1 MLSGKSCILIWKAYE
16 GAKQS
21 KKKKIPLRHII
32 DTEEHEGWVFN
43 NKYVPHWSEH
53 SGAWAGT
60 RQFSWG
66 QCWRVR
72 THLSKIMA
80 LPSRFI
86 LLVRISDCHHYCL
99 FWMVTPSLSY
109 LGYPQDGRPER
120 APPGVAVSDTGILPS
135 DWPLPERHCDL
146 WCDIT
151 ILAQSVCQLSLLRS
165 AKQFPRYNIF
175 KHSQMKRSY

>member
-1 MLSGKSCILIWKAYE
+1 MKWQESNIQFNDRWEFCWVEKVAFSYGKLMKVRSKV
-16 GAKQS
+16 

-135 DWPLPERHCDL
+135 DWPLP
-146 WCDIT
+146 
-151 ILAQSVCQLSLLRS
+151 
-165 AKQFPRYNIF
+165 
-175 KHSQMKRSY
+175 